1 MEAMENKAKLLFID
15 DEEIVLDSC
24 AEILADSGFQI
35 ATAGNGASGLQMF
48 EEIQPD
54 LVFVDLKM
62 PGISG
67 FEVLDKIHEL
77 DPTIVSVV
85 ITGFAT
91 VNSAVE
97 AMKKGAYD
105 FLPKPF
111 TPEELRL
118 IVRRGLEKRQLV
130 LETIALRREKEMLR
144 EHFAAIVSHELK
156 SPLSVVQQNLFALT
170 GDLADKLS
178 EEQKNRII
186 RLQSRIDDLMKLVNT
201 WLRSI
206 SVDITSIRES
216 FAPASVSIIVS
227 RAVENVQSQA
237 IRKAIEIET
246 SLPDAMHPIEGNEL
260 TMVEALGNIIGNA
273 VKYTHIG
280 GHVSVRAREEN
291 RHVHITVADNGIG
304 IAQEDLP
311 YLFDDFFVGKTR
323 PGGERSSGVGLAIT
337 RRIIEAHDGSITVDS
352 SPGKGSTFTI
362 RLPAQNVAADQ
373 PTILNLEMTISEGDS
388 NEFAK
393 TDINH

>member
-1 MEAMENKAKLLFID
+1 METQAKLLFID

-24 AEILADSGFQI
+24 TEILAESGFQI
-35 ATAGNGASGLQMF
+35 ETARNGALGLQIF

-67 FEVLDKIHEL
+67 FEVLDKIYTL
-77 DPTIVSVV
+77 DPTVVSVV

-111 TPEELRL
+111 TPDELRL

-130 LETIALRREKEMLR
+130 LETIALRKEKELLR

-156 SPLSVVQQNLFALT
+156 SPLGAVQQNLFVLA
-170 GDLADKLS
+170 DELADKLS
-178 EEQKNRII
+178 EEQKEKIK

-206 SVDITSIRES
+206 SVDITSIRKS
-216 FAPASVSIIVS
+216 FAPASVSTIVS
-227 RAVENVQSQA
+227 KAIENVQPHA
-237 IRKAIEIET
+237 TRKAIEIQT
-246 SLPDAMHPIEGNEL
+246 SLPDTIHPIEGDEL
-260 TMVEALGNIIGNA
+260 TLVEALGNIIGNA
-273 VKYTHIG
+273 VKYTHMG
-280 GHVSVRAREEN
+280 GHVSVRASEEN
-291 RHVHITVADNGIG
+291 GHVQITVADDGVG

-311 YLFDDFFVGKTR
+311 YLFDDFFVGKIR
-323 PGGERSSGVGLAIT
+323 PGGERSSGVGLAVT
-337 RRIIEAHDGSITVDS
+337 QRIIKAHDGNITVDS
-352 SPGKGSTFTI
+352 TPGKGSTFTI
-362 RLPAQNVAADQ
+362 QLPKIGRGKTV
-373 PTILNLEMTISEGDS
+373 LKREM
-388 NEFAK
+388 
-393 TDINH
+393 